1 MDDPAYRV
9 LRGKLKRI
17 KRSNVD
23 PAWLGKEL
31 LTAEI
36 VDVCDAE
43 RARDAQVPTD
53 VRLGELVEMILGNG
67 APDVFQTLVGIL
79 FRKPHIK
86 WLAKDL
92 KGTFT
97 L

>member
-1 MDDPAYRV
+1 MDDPAYSV
-9 LRGKLKRI
+9 LRDKLKKI
-17 KRSNVD
+17 ERSNVD

-36 VDVCDAE
+36 VDVCVAE

-53 VRLGELVEMILGNG
+53 VRLGELVKMILRNG

-92 KGTFT
+92 KGMHT